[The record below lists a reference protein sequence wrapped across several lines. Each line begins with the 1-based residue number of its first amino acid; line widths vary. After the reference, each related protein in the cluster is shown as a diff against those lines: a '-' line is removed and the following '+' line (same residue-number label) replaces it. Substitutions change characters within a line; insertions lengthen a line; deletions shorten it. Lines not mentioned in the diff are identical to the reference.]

1 MDLSIKFI
9 SMKKIILPTIVVLG
23 VYGLFKLNK
32 MKNAIDSL
40 KVKLTSVKNIDI
52 SWSSLKFNF
61 DLLITNPTMQNIGFN
76 TYDLV
81 KLSKVE
87 FYNKTNNSF
96 LGTASL
102 NLSSLE
108 LNANSSVSI
117 NNVLA
122 SFSTKS
128 LIKYIDVFK
137 QDPLKNLDIY
147 LVLSSAGKTYKIKA

>member
-1 MDLSIKFI
+1 
-9 SMKKIILPTIVVLG
+9 MKKIILPTIVVLG

-128 LIKYIDVFK
+128 LIKNIDVFK